1 MVNVLH
7 LYYDILNLYG
17 ENGNVRCINNN
28 LELSNIK
35 CNIDF
40 KSIKDNIDFSKYD
53 IVYIGSG
60 DEEDLL
66 LCINDLK
73 RYKDDIKDYIAKDKC
88 MILTGNS
95 MYMFGKYIDA
105 LDNKIDTLGVF
116 DYYTKYINSSKYKS
130 ASNYRVSL
138 ESISSFYGINELIIG
153 FQNRCGIVMNAS
165 KPLFKT
171 SSRCSND
178 LDSPG
183 EGFSY
188 KSVYATVNIG
198 PLLIRNPYFLD
209 YILSDVCKKKG
220 LKYKIHKNTCE
231 KVAYH
236 KYLEHFKR
244 EN

>member
-1 MVNVLH
+1 MINVLH

-35 CNIDF
+35 CKIDF
-40 KSIKDNIDFSKYD
+40 KSIHDKIDFSKYD

-60 DEEDLL
+60 DEEELL
-66 LCINDLK
+66 LCLDDLK
-73 RYKDDIKDYIAKDKC
+73 RYKDDIKDYIEKEKC
-88 MILTGNS
+88 LILTGNS
-95 MYMFGKYIDA
+95 MYMFGKYIDT
-105 LDNKIDTLGVF
+105 LEGKIDGLGVF
-116 DYYTKYINSSKYKS
+116 DYYTKYINNPKYKS
-130 ASNYRVSL
+130 ASNYRVAC

-153 FQNRCGIVMNAS
+153 FQNRCGTVMDVK

-178 LDSPG
+178 LDTDG

-188 KSVYATVNIG
+188 KNVYATMNIG

-209 YILSDVCKKKG
+209 YILSDVCKKKD
-220 LKYKIHKNTCE
+220 LKYKVHKNTSE
-231 KVAYH
+231 KIAYH